1 MNGNHLEDGVEQTVP
16 IMTTTI
22 ASTES
27 PMDVGVPVF
36 TDVMS
41 GASLNEF
48 ITSLFS
54 LKYIPIDIVFALKV
68 SLFL

>member
-1 MNGNHLEDGVEQTVP
+1 
-16 IMTTTI
+16 
-22 ASTES
+22 
-27 PMDVGVPVF
+27 MDVGVPVF

-41 GASLNEF
+41 GASLYEF

-54 LKYIPIDIVFALKV
+54 LKYIPIVFALKV

>member
-41 GASLNEF
+41 GSSLYEF

>member
-41 GASLNEF
+41 GASLYEF